1 MTDWQLI
8 VKSLTTSG
16 LLVAGLMSFL
26 VGRRLSKQ
34 GQFYSDV
41 PKPLIGLGIFV
52 WGDALILGP
61 FWVIS
66 TMLLLLAEASILDIL
81 RYFLAF
87 SGLRAIIE
95 VIYWINHQVVR
106 KQYQPPLFRGVAWIN
121 SEEAGILYQLLNTCV
136 AFIYWVLLAATWLRP
151 YKYYF
156 SFLAF

>member
-81 RYFLAF
+81 RYFLGF
-87 SGLRAIIE
+87 LRVKGNYRGDLLDQPSGGQKTISAT
-95 VIYWINHQVVR
+95 VV
-106 KQYQPPLFRGVAWIN
+106 
-121 SEEAGILYQLLNTCV
+121 
-136 AFIYWVLLAATWLRP
+136 
-151 YKYYF
+151 
-156 SFLAF
+156 